1 MKTFDSVVIGGGPAG
16 MTACLYILRAGAN
29 LAWVEKMAPGGQ
41 VLMTDW
47 IDNYPGFPEGIKG
60 YELVDRMAQHLEG
73 FSFQKYTE
81 EVQSFQPGERTHRIQ
96 VGDDWIEAKTVVL
109 CPGAEHKK
117 LGLTGE
123 DRLAGRGVS
132 YCGLCDGQ
140 FFKDQV
146 IACIGGGNTA
156 LEDSLYLSG
165 LAQKIYLIH
174 RRDAFRGDKVYQDKV
189 WAQKNIQ
196 VMLDTVP
203 KEILGQ
209 NQVEGLKVENVK
221 DNTLS
226 ELDVDGVFIFVG
238 ITPQSGFI
246 PEEVK
251 RDANGF
257 IVTDTEMRTS
267 VPGIFAAGD
276 IRAKRC
282 WQISTAV
289 GDGAAAGHS
298 AQLYLQELSDE

>member
-1 MKTFDSVVIGGGPAG
+1 MKPFDSVVIGGGPAG
-16 MTACLYILRAGAN
+16 ITACLYILRAGAN
-29 LAWVEKMAPGGQ
+29 VAWVEKMAPGGQ

-81 EVQSFQPGERTHRIQ
+81 EVAGIEPGEKTHRIQ
-96 VGDDWIEAKTVVL
+96 VGEDWIEAKTVVL

-117 LGLTGE
+117 LGLPGE

-165 LAQKIYLIH
+165 VAQKVYLIH

-189 WAQKNIQ
+189 LSQKNIE
-196 VMLDTVP
+196 VMWDTVP
-203 KEILGQ
+203 QEILGQ
-209 NQVEGLKVENVK
+209 DQVEGLKLENVK
-221 DNTLS
+221 SNTSS

-246 PEEVK
+246 PQDVE

-267 VPGIFAAGD
+267 VSGIFAAGD
-276 IRAKRC
+276 IRSKRC

-289 GDGAAAGHS
+289 GDGATAGHS
-298 AQLYLQELSDE
+298 AQLYLQELTDG

>member
-1 MKTFDSVVIGGGPAG
+1 MKPFDSVVIGGGPAG
-16 MTACLYILRAGAN
+16 ITACLYILRAGAN
-29 LAWVEKMAPGGQ
+29 VAWVEKMAPGGQ

-81 EVQSFQPGERTHRIQ
+81 EVSGIQPGEKTHRIQ
-96 VGDDWIEAKTVVL
+96 VGEDWIEAKTVVL

-117 LGLTGE
+117 LGLPGE

-165 LAQKIYLIH
+165 VAQKVYLIH

-189 WAQKNIQ
+189 LSQKNIE

-203 KEILGQ
+203 REILGQ
-209 NQVEGLKVENVK
+209 DQVEGLKIENVK
-221 DNTLS
+221 SNTSS

-238 ITPQSGFI
+238 ITPQSSFI
-246 PEEVK
+246 PREID
-251 RDANGF
+251 RDPNGF

-276 IRAKRC
+276 IRSKRC

-289 GDGAAAGHS
+289 GDGATAGHS
-298 AQLYLQELSDE
+298 AQLYLQELTNG

>member
-16 MTACLYILRAGAN
+16 MTACLYILRSGAN
-29 LAWVEKMAPGGQ
+29 LGWVEKMAPGGQ

-73 FSFQKYTE
+73 FSFHKYTE
-81 EVQSFQPGERTHRIQ
+81 EVRGIHIGDKGHRIQ

-109 CPGAEHKK
+109 CPGAEHRK
-117 LGLTGE
+117 LGLPGE

-165 LAQKIYLIH
+165 VARKVYLIH

-189 WAQKNIQ
+189 LAQNNIE
-196 VMLDTVP
+196 VLLNTVP
-203 KEILGQ
+203 KEIQGQ
-209 NQVEGLKVENVK
+209 DQVEGLQIEDVHSKA
-221 DNTLS
+221 LS
-226 ELDVDGVFIFVG
+226 ELDVNGVFIFVG

-246 PEEVK
+246 PEEVT

-257 IVTDTEMRTS
+257 IETDTEMRTS

-289 GDGAAAGHS
+289 GDGATAGHS
-298 AQLYLQELSDE
+298 AQLYLQELSDG

>member
-1 MKTFDSVVIGGGPAG
+1 MTSFDSVVIGGGPAG
-16 MTACLYILRAGAN
+16 ITACLYILRAGTN

-47 IDNYPGFPEGIKG
+47 VDNYPGFPEGIKG

-73 FSFQKYTE
+73 FTYQKYTE
-81 EVQSFQPGERTHRIQ
+81 EVQSIEPGQDAHSILVGEEWIQ
-96 VGDDWIEAKTVVL
+96 AKTVVL

-117 LGLTGE
+117 LGLAGE
-123 DRLAGRGVS
+123 EQLAGKGVS

-146 IACIGGGNTA
+146 IACVGGGNTA

-165 LAQKIYLIH
+165 VAKKVYLIH

-189 WAQKNIQ
+189 LAQDNIEIL
-196 VMLDTVP
+196 LDTVP
-203 KEILGQ
+203 QEIMGQ
-209 NQVEGLKVENVK
+209 DQVEGLKIQNVK
-221 DNTLS
+221 SQETS
-226 ELDVDGVFIFVG
+226 VLDVNGVFIFVG
-238 ITPQSGFI
+238 INPQSAFI
-246 PEEVK
+246 PSQV
-251 RDANGF
+251 DQDDNGF
-257 IVTDTEMRTS
+257 VITDTEMRTS

-276 IRAKRC
+276 IRSKRC

-298 AQLYLQELSDE
+298 AQLYLQEMSNG

>member
-1 MKTFDSVVIGGGPAG
+1 MKPFDSVVIGGGPAG
-16 MTACLYILRAGAN
+16 ITACLYILRAGAN
-29 LAWVEKMAPGGQ
+29 VAWVEKMAPGGQ

-81 EVQSFQPGERTHRIQ
+81 EVAGIEPGEKTHRIQ
-96 VGDDWIEAKTVVL
+96 VGEDWIEAKTVVL

-117 LGLTGE
+117 LGLPGE

-165 LAQKIYLIH
+165 VAQKVYLIH

-189 WAQKNIQ
+189 LSQKNIE
-196 VMLDTVP
+196 VMWDTVP
-203 KEILGQ
+203 QEILGQ
-209 NQVEGLKVENVK
+209 DQVEGLKIENVK
-221 DNTLS
+221 SNTSS

-246 PEEVK
+246 PQHVE

-267 VPGIFAAGD
+267 VSGIFAAGD
-276 IRAKRC
+276 IRSKRC

-289 GDGAAAGHS
+289 GDGATAGHS
-298 AQLYLQELSDE
+298 AQLYLQELTDG

>member
-1 MKTFDSVVIGGGPAG
+1 MKPFDSVVIGGGPAG
-16 MTACLYILRAGAN
+16 ITACLYILRAGAN
-29 LAWVEKMAPGGQ
+29 VAWVEKMAPGGQ

-81 EVQSFQPGERTHRIQ
+81 EVAGIEPGEKTHRIQ
-96 VGDDWIEAKTVVL
+96 VGEDWIEAKTVVL

-117 LGLTGE
+117 LGLPGE

-165 LAQKIYLIH
+165 VAQKVYLIH

-189 WAQKNIQ
+189 LSQKNIE

-203 KEILGQ
+203 REILGQ
-209 NQVEGLKVENVK
+209 NQVEGLKIENVK
-221 DNTLS
+221 SNTSS

-246 PEEVK
+246 PRDVE

-267 VPGIFAAGD
+267 VSGIFAAGD
-276 IRAKRC
+276 IRSKRC

-289 GDGAAAGHS
+289 GDGATAGHS
-298 AQLYLQELSDE
+298 AQLYLQELTDG

>member
-1 MKTFDSVVIGGGPAG
+1 MKPFDSVVIGGGPAG

-29 LAWVEKMAPGGQ
+29 VAWVEKMAPGGQ

-81 EVQSFQPGERTHRIQ
+81 EVAGIQPEEKTHRIQ
-96 VGDDWIEAKTVVL
+96 VGEDWIEAKTVVL
-109 CPGAEHKK
+109 CPGAEHKE
-117 LGLTGE
+117 LGLPGE

-165 LAQKIYLIH
+165 IVQKVYLIH

-189 WAQKNIQ
+189 LSQKNIE
-196 VMLDTVP
+196 VMWDTKP
-203 KEILGQ
+203 QEILGQ
-209 NQVEGLKVENVK
+209 DQVEGLKIENVK
-221 DNTLS
+221 SNTSS

-238 ITPQSGFI
+238 INPQSGFI
-246 PEEVK
+246 PQDVE
-251 RDANGF
+251 RDSNGF

-276 IRAKRC
+276 IRSKRC

-289 GDGAAAGHS
+289 GDGATAGHS
-298 AQLYLQELSDE
+298 AQLYLQELSDG

>member
-1 MKTFDSVVIGGGPAG
+1 MTAFDSVVIGGGPAG
-16 MTACLYILRAGAN
+16 MTASLYILRAGAN

-47 IDNYPGFPEGIKG
+47 IDNYPGFPDGIKG
-60 YELVDRMAQHLEG
+60 YELVDRMAKHLEG
-73 FSFQKYTE
+73 FAFHKFTE
-81 EVQSFQPGERTHRIQ
+81 EVKSIQPGERHQ
-96 VGDDWIEAKTVVL
+96 LLVGEEWIEAKTVVL

-117 LGLTGE
+117 LGLPGE

-140 FFKDQV
+140 FFRNQA

-165 LAQKIYLIH
+165 IADKVYLIH

-189 WAQKNIQ
+189 RAQKNIE
-196 VMLDTVP
+196 VLLDTVP
-203 KEILGQ
+203 QEILGQ
-209 NQVEGLKVENVK
+209 EQVEGLKIQNVK
-221 DNTLS
+221 S
-226 ELDVDGVFIFVG
+226 QESSVLDVNGVFVFVG
-238 ITPQSGFI
+238 ITPQSAFI
-246 PEEVK
+246 PDQVD

-257 IVTDTEMRTS
+257 VITDTEMRTNI
-267 VPGIFAAGD
+267 PGIFAAGD
-276 IRAKRC
+276 IRSKRC

-298 AQLYLQELSDE
+298 AQLHLQEISDA

>member
-1 MKTFDSVVIGGGPAG
+1 MTSFDSVVIGGGPAG

-73 FSFQKYTE
+73 FSYQKYTE
-81 EVQSFQPGERTHRIQ
+81 EVQSIEPGQDGHRIQ
-96 VGDDWIEAKTVVL
+96 VGEEWIQAKTVVL

-117 LGLTGE
+117 LGLPGE
-123 DRLAGRGVS
+123 EQLAGRGVS

-146 IACIGGGNTA
+146 IACVGGGNTA

-165 LAQKIYLIH
+165 VAQKVYLIH

-189 WAQKNIQ
+189 LAQENIE
-196 VMLDTVP
+196 VLLDTVP
-203 KEILGQ
+203 QEIMGQ
-209 NQVEGLKVENVK
+209 DQVEGLKIQNVK
-221 DNTLS
+221 SQDTS
-226 ELDVDGVFIFVG
+226 VLDVNGVFIFVG

-246 PEEVK
+246 PSQV
-251 RDANGF
+251 DMDDNGF
-257 IVTDTEMRTS
+257 LITDTEMRTS

-276 IRAKRC
+276 IRSKRC

-298 AQLYLQELSDE
+298 AQLYLQEISNG